1 MSISDK
7 DELTKTK
14 NGLDFSVLLKPPFI
28 AVVFIFLI
36 VVVFYKLVGWPIQVA
51 DKIEFLKALA
61 TACGGIAVLL
71 NVYYAA
77 RNSQALRESAF
88 AANKSANAALQ
99 NATAALKNA
108 EVANTKQITERFAK
122 AIEHLGHNEIAVRL
136 GGIYTLEQIAKESPC
151 LYYWNVMEVLCAFIR
166 EASLSN
172 PPLEI
177 INSPEVMRKKSF
189 KLRTDIQA
197 ALTVIGR
204 CRNKELEPHNI
215 ELFDT
220 NISGVK
226 FKNSDLQNLHFYG
239 AKLQQAIF
247 YQANLNEAS
256 FLGADLQEA
265 VFQKVDLRDAI
276 ITASNL
282 QKAIFIEVDLQN
294 TEMILADLRGTYLK
308 KAKNIE
314 LKHIKSARGNEE
326 TGLPEYLEPFRE
338 EIIRAWNDNWI
349 NSGTDYRN

>member
-136 GGIYTLEQIAKESPC
+136 GGIYTLEQIAKESSE
-151 LYYWNVMEVLCAFIR
+151 LYYWSVIEVLSAFVR
-166 EASLSN
+166 EVSLSN
-172 PPLEI
+172 PPMEI
-177 INSPEVMRKKSF
+177 INPPEAMRKKSL

-204 CRNKELEPHNI
+204 FRNKELEPHNI

-220 NISGVK
+220 NISGAK
-226 FKNSDLQNLHFYG
+226 FKNSDLQNLHFSG

-247 YQANLNEAS
+247 EQANLNKTS
-256 FLGADLQEA
+256 FLVADLQEV
-265 VFQKVDLRDAI
+265 VFKEVDLQEAS
-276 ITASNL
+276 ITAANL
-282 QKAIFIEVDLQN
+282 QKAIFIEVDLHN
-294 TEMILADLRGTYLK
+294 TEMIFADLRGTYLK
-308 KAKNIE
+308 KAKNLE
-314 LKHIKSARGNEE
+314 LKQIKSARGNEE
-326 TGLPEYLEPFRE
+326 THLPEYLEPFKE
-338 EIIRAWNDNWI
+338 EIIKAWDKNWGG
-349 NSGTDYRN
+349 SSPH